1 MFQLKKPIAIL
12 ASFLCISSG
21 INISYAQTTTSTTG
35 VFSILNKGDIVE
47 FDGTLFDPTATGV
60 LLTEQENLEE
70 QFKLKLDLELG
81 KEKAKNKLDID
92 NLKINL
98 KTQEE
103 TSKIIIEEKDK
114 ELEKLRDMALN
125 SNDYSWLYIGGGFL
139 AGVALTALSVYAAG
153 QLR

>member
-47 FDGTLFDPTATGV
+47 FDGTLF
-60 LLTEQENLEE
+60 
-70 QFKLKLDLELG
+70 DLELG